1 MVKIQNITKNERK
14 IYENGKWIYIKP
26 QEIVEV
32 KVLPEQKD
40 IFKEVTEKK
49 TKSEKKA
56 NKPTIKKIKEVKEYD
71 SSSN

>member
-14 IYENGKWIYIKP
+14 VYENGKWKYIKP

-56 NKPTIKKIKEVKEYD
+56 KKPLKTKKEVKEYD
-71 SSSN
+71 SNSN